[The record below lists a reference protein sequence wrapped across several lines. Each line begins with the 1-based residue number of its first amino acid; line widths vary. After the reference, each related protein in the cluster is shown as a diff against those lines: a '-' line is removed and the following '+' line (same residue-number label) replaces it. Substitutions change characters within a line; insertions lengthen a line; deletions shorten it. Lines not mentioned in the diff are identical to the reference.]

1 MAKDKKSFILYCDY
15 LHTFSKLPD
24 EFAGK
29 LIKHVLEYVN
39 DMNPESDDWMLNA
52 TFEPIKR
59 QLKRDL
65 KKYEK
70 IQERNKVNG
79 ALGGRP
85 KKNPENPVGL
95 SNNPKNPVGYF
106 GNPENPE
113 KPDTVTVND
122 NDIYI
127 INKKIN
133 SILQRFSETSYQQ
146 NEIIYKTNKEELTKH
161 LKRFLEIKKDSEEFR
176 NKQYGNIISWFWNW
190 CNSTS
195 KPKQT
200 NNNTAA
206 PWIEGSK

>member
-15 LHTFSKLPD
+15 LHTFSELPD

-29 LIKHVLEYVN
+29 LIKHILEYVN
-39 DMNPESDDWMLNA
+39 DKNPKSDDWMLNA
-52 TFEPIKR
+52 AFNPIKQ

-95 SNNPKNPVGYF
+95 YNNPKNPVGYF

>member
-1 MAKDKKSFILYCDY
+1 MAKNKKSFILYCDY
-15 LHTFSKLPD
+15 IHTFSKLPD
-24 EFAGK
+24 EYAGK
-29 LIKHVLEYVN
+29 LIKHIFEYVN
-39 DMNPESDDWMLNA
+39 DKNPDTDDWVISA
-52 TFEPIKR
+52 TFETIKQ

-85 KKNPENPVGL
+85 KKTQK
-95 SNNPKNPVGYF
+95 NPKNPVGYF
-106 GNPENPE
+106 GNPKNPK
-113 KPDTVTVND
+113 KPDTDTDTVND
-122 NDIYI
+122 NDIDS
-127 INKKIN
+127 INIKIKKVIN
-133 SILQRFSETSYQQ
+133 RFRETDYKQ
-146 NEIIYKTNKEELTKH
+146 NERIYKTNKNELTNH
-161 LKRFLEIKKDSEEFR
+161 LKRFLEIKKDSDEFR

-195 KPKQT
+195 KPKET

>member
-85 KKNPENPVGL
+85 KKNPKNPVGL

>member
-95 SNNPKNPVGYF
+95 SNNPKNPVGYL
-106 GNPENPE
+106 GNPKNPK
-113 KPDTVTVND
+113 KPDTVND

-133 SILQRFSETSYQQ
+133 SVLKRFSETSYQQ
-146 NEIIYKTNKEELTKH
+146 NEIIYKTNKEELLKH
-161 LKRFLEIKKDSEEFR
+161 LKRFLEIKKDSEEFT
-176 NKQYGNIISWFWNW
+176 NKPYGNVISWFWNW

-200 NNNTAA
+200 NNNTTA

>member
-1 MAKDKKSFILYCDY
+1 MAKNKKSFILYCDY
-15 LHTFSKLPD
+15 IHTFSQLPD

-29 LIKHVLEYVN
+29 LIKHIFEYVN
-39 DMNPESDDWMLNA
+39 DMNPVSDDWMINA
-52 TFEPIKR
+52 TFETIKQ

-85 KKNPENPVGL
+85 KKTQ
-95 SNNPKNPVGYF
+95 KNPVGYF
-106 GNPENPE
+106 GNPKNPK
-113 KPDTVTVND
+113 KPDTVTDTVND
-122 NDIYI
+122 NDIDS
-127 INKKIN
+127 INIKIKKVIN
-133 SILQRFSETSYQQ
+133 RFSETDYKQ
-146 NEIIYKTNKEELTKH
+146 NEIIYKTNKNELTNH

-176 NKQYGNIISWFWNW
+176 NKPYGNIISWFWNW

-195 KPKQT
+195 KPKET

>member
-1 MAKDKKSFILYCDY
+1 MAQNKKSFILYCDY
-15 LHTFSKLPD
+15 LDTFSALPD

-29 LIKHVLEYVN
+29 LIKHILEYVN
-39 DMNPESDDWMLNA
+39 DKNPQSDDWMLNA
-52 TFEPIKR
+52 TFNPIKQ

-70 IQERNKVNG
+70 IQERNRANG

-85 KKNPENPVGL
+85 KKTQK
-95 SNNPKNPVGYF
+95 NPKNPVGYF
-106 GNPENPE
+106 GNPENPK
-113 KPDTVTVND
+113 KPDTDTVND

-133 SILQRFSETSYQQ
+133 SILKRFSETSYQQ

-161 LKRFLEIKKDSEEFR
+161 LKRFLEIKKDSQEFR

-195 KPKQT
+195 KPKET